1 MLRTLS
7 VILLLFL
14 SFAKAGAYDPP
25 TMGWSSWNTY
35 RNLIH
40 DTLIRQQADALVRL
54 GLRHAGYNYVN
65 IDDGAF
71 DGRTPDGTLRPHAT
85 RFPNGLKSVVDYIHC
100 LGLKAGTYSDAGRNT
115 CAHFWDHDRGGAGI
129 GLYDHEEQDANYLF
143 KKLGFDFIKV
153 DFCGGDAKQNTEK
166 LTLDEQERYTA
177 IHRAILK
184 TGRHDV
190 RMNICRWAYPGHWA
204 RNVATSWRIAG
215 DISNTWT
222 SVKRIVA
229 ENLFLSAY
237 ATEGHF
243 NDMDMLEVGRGM
255 TPEEDRTHFGLWCI
269 MSSPLLIGC
278 DLTHIDSATLA
289 LLCNPELIAINQDT
303 LARQAHVVEFAD
315 SCYVLVKDVKQQHG
329 GTRAVAFYNPSD
341 QLRRATVALSRLNLE
356 GKIGIR
362 DLYKRET
369 LSPLTDDSL
378 TVCVPPHGTRIYI
391 LTGKP
396 VEPSRYEAENA
407 WLEQY
412 SAITD
417 GKFARIQ
424 YAKNLSCGCKVSDLG
439 DGAMENNFMEW
450 RDVYSQDGGNYIVD
464 IAYFSGEDRSLTL
477 TVNGT
482 TPVTLEN
489 LNSGGW
495 ARKAIVSLHVELK
508 AGSNTIRLSN
518 SKGWAPDIDYI
529 DIRKAKQPSQTTMQE
544 PCNAIGAHHT
554 VT

>member
-14 SFAKAGAYDPP
+14 SFAKAGAFDPP

-315 SCYVLVKDVKQQHG
+315 SCYVLVKDVKNNS
-329 GTRAVAFYNPSD
+329 TAAR
-341 QLRRATVALSRLNLE
+341 
-356 GKIGIR
+356 
-362 DLYKRET
+362 
-369 LSPLTDDSL
+369 
-378 TVCVPPHGTRIYI
+378 VP
-391 LTGKP
+391 
-396 VEPSRYEAENA
+396 
-407 WLEQY
+407 
-412 SAITD
+412 
-417 GKFARIQ
+417 
-424 YAKNLSCGCKVSDLG
+424 
-439 DGAMENNFMEW
+439 
-450 RDVYSQDGGNYIVD
+450 
-464 IAYFSGEDRSLTL
+464 
-477 TVNGT
+477 
-482 TPVTLEN
+482 
-489 LNSGGW
+489 
-495 ARKAIVSLHVELK
+495 
-508 AGSNTIRLSN
+508 
-518 SKGWAPDIDYI
+518 
-529 DIRKAKQPSQTTMQE
+529 
-544 PCNAIGAHHT
+544 
-554 VT
+554 